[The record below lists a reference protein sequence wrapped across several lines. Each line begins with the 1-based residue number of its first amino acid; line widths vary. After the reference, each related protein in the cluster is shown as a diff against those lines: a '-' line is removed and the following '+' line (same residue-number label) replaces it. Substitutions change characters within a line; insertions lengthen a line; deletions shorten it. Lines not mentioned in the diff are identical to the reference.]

1 MTARQNWS
9 MSSVEVRFHLTILEN
24 LIYPIM
30 VLLGGIVGFISTR
43 SRYGLRFLIDLAQRG
58 AEGPIDLGSV
68 AERQDIPETYL
79 AKLVVPL
86 RNAGIIRSARG
97 AKGGY
102 ELTRAPG
109 EIVLRD
115 VVEVLEGRSSLL
127 ECTERPE
134 FCARSANCPT
144 LPIWTGLEKA
154 VNDYLTSVTVGD
166 AAAPRSPDYSI

>member
-1 MTARQNWS
+1 VS
-9 MSSVEVRFHLTILEN
+9 
-24 LIYPIM
+24 
-30 VLLGGIVGFISTR
+30 FISTR

-58 AEGPIDLGSV
+58 SEGPIDLGSI
-68 AERQDIPETYL
+68 AQRQSIPETYL

-86 RNAGIIRSARG
+86 RNAGMVKSARG

-102 ELTRAPG
+102 ELSRPPA
-109 EIVLRD
+109 EIPVLD

-134 FCARSANCPT
+134 LCARSADCPT

-154 VNDYLTSVTVGD
+154 IQDYLGSVTVGD
-166 AAAPRSPDYSI
+166 AARIRQADYSI

>member
-1 MTARQNWS
+1 
-9 MSSVEVRFHLTILEN
+9 MS
-24 LIYPIM
+24 
-30 VLLGGIVGFISTR
+30 FISTR

-58 AEGPIDLGSV
+58 SDGPIDLGSI
-68 AERQDIPETYL
+68 AERQGIPETYL

-102 ELTRAPG
+102 ELSRSPG
-109 EIVLRD
+109 SIAVLD

-134 FCARSANCPT
+134 LCARSADCPT
-144 LPIWTGLEKA
+144 LPIWTGLEK
-154 VNDYLTSVTVGD
+154 VVHEYLQGVSVGD
-166 AAAPRSPDYSI
+166 AAAPREAEYSI

>member
-1 MTARQNWS
+1 M
-9 MSSVEVRFHLTILEN
+9 VR
-24 LIYPIM
+24 
-30 VLLGGIVGFISTR
+30 LGGIMSFISTR

-58 AEGPIDLGSV
+58 SEGPIDLGSV
-68 AERQDIPETYL
+68 AARQAIPETYL

-102 ELTRAPG
+102 ELSRAPG
-109 EIVLRD
+109 AIALLD

-127 ECTERPE
+127 ECTDRPE
-134 FCARSANCPT
+134 LCARSADCPT

-154 VNDYLTSVTVGD
+154 VRDYLKSVTVGD

>member
-1 MTARQNWS
+1 
-9 MSSVEVRFHLTILEN
+9 
-24 LIYPIM
+24 M
-30 VLLGGIVGFISTR
+30 VQLGGIVSFISTR

-58 AEGPIDLGSV
+58 GEGPVDLGSI
-68 AERQDIPETYL
+68 AERQAIPETYL

-102 ELTRAPG
+102 ELVRSPN
-109 EIVLRD
+109 EIAVLD

-134 FCARSANCPT
+134 LCARSADCPT

-154 VNDYLTSVTVGD
+154 VRDYLNGVTVAD
-166 AAAPRSPDYSI
+166 AASPRSADYSI

>member
-1 MTARQNWS
+1 M
-9 MSSVEVRFHLTILEN
+9 VRF
-24 LIYPIM
+24 
-30 VLLGGIVGFISTR
+30 GGIMSLISTR

-68 AERQDIPETYL
+68 AERQAIPETYL

-102 ELTRAPG
+102 ELTRAPSA
-109 EIVLRD
+109 IAILD

-127 ECTERPE
+127 ECTDRPE
-134 FCARSANCPT
+134 LCSRSADCPT
-144 LPIWTGLEKA
+144 LPIWTGLEKT
-154 VNDYLTSVTVGD
+154 VRDYLKSVTVGD
-166 AAAPRSPDYSI
+166 AAAPRIPDYSI